1 MKRIL
6 PKSIANWGFVVVVST
21 FAVVVGKI
29 SANDVLLANLLN
41 INLEGPLNINVEGC
55 FDTV

>member
-21 FAVVVGKI
+21 FAVVGKI
-29 SANDVLLANLLN
+29 SANDALLANLLN
-41 INLEGPLNINVEGC
+41 IIVEGPLSITVEGC
-55 FDTV
+55 FDVV

>member
-21 FAVVVGKI
+21 FAVVGKI
-29 SANDVLLANLLN
+29 SANDALLANLLN
-41 INLEGPLNINVEGC
+41 INVEGPLSITVEGC
-55 FDTV
+55 FDVV

>member
-21 FAVVVGKI
+21 FAVVGKI
-29 SANDVLLANLLN
+29 SANDALLVNL
-41 INLEGPLNINVEGC
+41 LNINVEGPLSITVEGC
-55 FDTV
+55 FDVV

>member
-6 PKSIANWGFVVVVST
+6 PKSIANWGFVVVVSI
-21 FAVVVGKI
+21 FAVVGKI

-55 FDTV
+55 FDAV

>member
-21 FAVVVGKI
+21 FAVVGKI
-29 SANDVLLANLLN
+29 SDNDVLLANLLN
-41 INLEGPLNINVEGC
+41 INSEGPLNINVEGC
-55 FDTV
+55 FDAV